1 MQISRLRLPLVV
13 LAGFLASAIAWAGI
27 EDDAS
32 VFVDE
37 HGNELID
44 ILDLPQ
50 GADRRDQ
57 FQTWLSATFNLESLA
72 SLALGPYL
80 GTASDDQMEAYE
92 EAFARYIVVTYE
104 ARFDTFSGYDFNV
117 MRARPMGDD
126 DAIVR
131 TNISGPDGTSYVV
144 DFRVALYADGTFQVI
159 DVAVEGLSMLK
170 TQRDEFSAVIQ
181 RDGIDGLISSLNER
195 TALVEASAN

>member
-1 MQISRLRLPLVV
+1 MQISRLRLPFVALVVV
-13 LAGFLASAIAWAGI
+13 LASAVAWAGI

-37 HGNELID
+37 HGGELIE

-50 GADRRDQ
+50 GTERRDH
-57 FQTWLSATFNLESLA
+57 FQTWLADTFNLDALA
-72 SLALGPYL
+72 NLALGPYL
-80 GTASDDQMEAYE
+80 GTATDEQMAAYE
-92 EAFARYIVVTYE
+92 DAFARYIVVTYE
-104 ARFDTFSGYDFNV
+104 ARLDTFSGYDFSV
-117 MRARPMGDD
+117 MRSRPMGDN

-131 TNISGPDGTSYVV
+131 TNIAGPDGNSYVV
-144 DFRVALYADGTFQVI
+144 DFRVELYEDGSFQVI

-181 RDGIDGLISSLNER
+181 RDGIDGLITSLNER
-195 TALVEASAN
+195 TALAESASN

>member
-1 MQISRLRLPLVV
+1 MRVPFLV
-13 LAGFLASAIAWAGI
+13 LAGLLASAIAWAGV

-32 VFVDE
+32 VFVGD
-37 HGNELID
+37 HGTELIE

-50 GADRRDQ
+50 GPDRRDQ
-57 FQTWLSATFNLESLA
+57 FQTWLDATFNLEALA
-72 SLALGPYL
+72 NLALGPYL
-80 GTASDDQMEAYE
+80 GTATDHQMRAYE

-104 ARFDTFSGYDFNV
+104 ARFDTFSGYNFNV
-117 MRARPMGDD
+117 MRARPMGDN

-131 TNISGPDGTSYVV
+131 TNINGPDGNSYVV
-144 DFRVALYADGTFQVI
+144 DFRVELYEDGTFQVI

-181 RDGIDGLISSLNER
+181 RDGIDGLIESLNER
-195 TALVEASAN
+195 TALVEAASN

>member
-1 MQISRLRLPLVV
+1 MQIFRLRVPFVV
-13 LAGFLASAIAWAGI
+13 FAGFLASAVAWAGI

-32 VFVDE
+32 VFVDG
-37 HGNELID
+37 HGTELIE

-50 GADRRDQ
+50 GQERRSH
-57 FQTWLSATFNLESLA
+57 FQTWLSDTFNLDALA
-72 SLALGPYL
+72 NLALGPYL
-80 GTASDDQMEAYE
+80 GTATDDQMAAYE

-104 ARFDTFSGYDFNV
+104 ARFDTFSGYDFSV
-117 MRARPMGDD
+117 VRARPMGDD

-131 TNISGPDGTSYVV
+131 TNIAGPDGNSYVV
-144 DFRVALYADGTFQVI
+144 DFRVELYEDATFQVI

-181 RDGIDGLISSLNER
+181 RDGIDGLITSLNER
-195 TALVEASAN
+195 TALVEDSSN

>member
-1 MQISRLRLPLVV
+1 MQISRLRLPFVALVVV
-13 LAGFLASAIAWAGI
+13 LASAVAWAGI

-37 HGNELID
+37 HGGELIE

-50 GADRRDQ
+50 GTERRDH
-57 FQTWLSATFNLESLA
+57 FQTWLADTFNLDALA
-72 SLALGPYL
+72 NLALGPYL
-80 GTASDDQMEAYE
+80 GTATDEQMAAYE
-92 EAFARYIVVTYE
+92 DAFARYIVVTYE
-104 ARFDTFSGYDFNV
+104 ARLDTFSGYDFSV
-117 MRARPMGDD
+117 MRSRPMGDN

-131 TNISGPDGTSYVV
+131 TNIAGPDGNSYVV
-144 DFRVALYADGTFQVI
+144 DFRVELYEDGSFQVI

-181 RDGIDGLISSLNER
+181 RDGIDGLITSLNER
-195 TALVEASAN
+195 TALVESASN

>member
-1 MQISRLRLPLVV
+1 MQVSRLRLPFVSFAFVLV
-13 LAGFLASAIAWAGI
+13 SAVAWAGI

-32 VFVDE
+32 VFIDE
-37 HGNELID
+37 HGGDLIE

-50 GADRRDQ
+50 GPERRDH
-57 FQTWLSATFNLESLA
+57 FQTWLAGTFNLDALA
-72 SLALGPYL
+72 NLALGPYL
-80 GTASDDQMEAYE
+80 GTATDEQMATYE

-104 ARFDTFSGYDFNV
+104 ARFDTFSGYDFSV
-117 MRARPMGDD
+117 MRSRPMGDD

-131 TNISGPDGTSYVV
+131 TNIAGPDGNSYVV
-144 DFRVALYADGTFQVI
+144 DFRVELYEDGAFQVI

-195 TALVEASAN
+195 TQLVEGASN